1 MMEKF
6 NRKIGK
12 LLVPFLILSSL
23 NCQLSFAESRVP
35 LENSNREQNK
45 EFNKKLDHVL
55 LQIQSHQSFEMNITQ
70 TLYSALRD
78 KTIQS
83 DGLIKIRSPQSFLFE
98 IQHPRSE
105 IYVSNGIEFWK
116 YVPDLKHAQY
126 LNSKSLQL
134 NYLSILTNP
143 VVLKRKYDV
152 SPWTPEE
159 AKGEEED
166 PSSSAVKFYT
176 PPAQCVETM
185 TLKLIPRQD
194 NSSKVL
200 YAIINVQKGELLEL
214 RIVQRN
220 ENRVCLQFS
229 NHKDVL
235 FDEKTFSFVPQKGI
249 AVDKNE

>member
-6 NRKIGK
+6 NLKIKK
-12 LLVPFLILSSL
+12 LLVSFLVLSSL
-23 NCQLSFAESRVP
+23 YCQISFAEKTLP
-35 LENSNREQNK
+35 LDHSNLEGTK
-45 EFNKKLDHVL
+45 KFDKKLDQAL
-55 LQIQSHQSFEMNITQ
+55 FQIQSHKSFEMNFTQ
-70 TLYSALRD
+70 NLYSALRD
-78 KTIQS
+78 KIIQS
-83 DGLIKIRSPQSFLFE
+83 DGRIKIKSPQSFLFE

-134 NYLSILTNP
+134 NYLSLLTNP
-143 VVLKRKYDV
+143 EGLKTKYFI
-152 SPWTPEE
+152 SPWRPEE
-159 AKGEEED
+159 AKSKGED
-166 PSSSAVKFYT
+166 LSSSAVEFYT
-176 PPAQCVETM
+176 PPAQSAETM

-200 YAIINVQKGELLEL
+200 YAIIDVKKGELLEL

-220 ENRVCLQFS
+220 ENRVRLQFS